1 MTEQTVKKCKSR
13 GSYQGG
19 LDLEKPAKVL
29 SDHENLG
36 EIGDRTVKKNLKHVT
51 VTGGRGV
58 QKTPNVQLYG
68 TFIMI
73 STFFFKGSYND
84 GRSVQTLPNT

>member
-1 MTEQTVKKCKSR
+1 MIIIFFFLKNHLITEQVFKKSKSR

-19 LDLEKPAKVL
+19 LDPEKPAKAL

-36 EIGDRTVKKNLKHVT
+36 AIGDRTVKKNLKHVT
-51 VTGGRGV
+51 VFGGRGV

-73 STFFFKGSYND
+73 SNFFFFF
-84 GRSVQTLPNT
+84 